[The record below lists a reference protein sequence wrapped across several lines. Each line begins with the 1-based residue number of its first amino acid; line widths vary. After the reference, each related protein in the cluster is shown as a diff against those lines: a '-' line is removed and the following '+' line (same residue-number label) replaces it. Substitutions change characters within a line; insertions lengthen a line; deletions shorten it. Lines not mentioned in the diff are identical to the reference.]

1 MPDLEVHLYETHVGD
16 LVGDSWRDF
25 EFAPTAEAIERF
37 GVGSTVL
44 SESVPLVPRQPRGKA
59 ARRRIFFDE
68 LLPEGAAR
76 QRLADRA
83 RVTTTDTLGL
93 LAAYGRDVAG
103 AVQIIDPTAPDAA
116 DPPRARALSTPDV
129 VDLLD
134 DVAAFPL
141 GNAPMTGK
149 ASLAGVQEKV
159 LLARVGDRW
168 AQCLYGYPSTHILK
182 PVARPHTDMI
192 FNEEYASR
200 IARALGLAPYA
211 TWIES
216 FEGTDAL
223 VIERYDRDDAVPG
236 LRVHQEDFNQV
247 LGASGAEKYQEH
259 GGKVSLARVA
269 SVVASAEG
277 PDGLER
283 LLTLVTLAV
292 CVGNLDMHAK
302 NISLLHLPDGTSRLA
317 PAYDVVPLT
326 HYPDID
332 GRMAMA
338 INDVYEHARIRRSD
352 LIAEAGRWGMGAVRA
367 GEVVDAAVATIRAT
381 VQHEAPRPRAVP
393 GLPGL
398 IDTLAARIGEHAPQ
412 P

>member
-1 MPDLEVHLYETHVGD
+1 MPNLEVHLYETHVGD
-16 LVGDSWRDF
+16 LVGNSWRDF
-25 EFAPTAEAIERF
+25 DFVAMGAAIDRF

-59 ARRRIFFDE
+59 ARRRVFFDE

-83 RVTTTDTLGL
+83 RVTPMDTLGL

-103 AVQIIDPTAPDAA
+103 AVRVIDPTAADAA
-116 DPPRARALSTPDV
+116 EPPRARALSTADI

-141 GNAPMTGK
+141 GNAPMSGK

-182 PVARPHTDMI
+182 PVARPHSDMI
-192 FNEEYASR
+192 YNEEYASR
-200 IARALGLAPYA
+200 LARALGLAPYA
-211 TWIES
+211 TWIET

-223 VIERYDRDDAVPG
+223 VIERYDRDDEILG
-236 LRVHQEDFNQV
+236 RRLHQEDFNQA

-259 GGKVSLARVA
+259 SGKVSLGRVA
-269 SVVASAEG
+269 SVVASSEG
-277 PDGLER
+277 LAGLER
-283 LLTLVTLAV
+283 LLTLVILAV
-292 CVGNLDMHAK
+292 AVGNLDMHAK
-302 NISLLHLPDGTSRLA
+302 NISLLHPPEGPARLA

-326 HYPDID
+326 HYPGID

-338 INDVYEHARIRRSD
+338 INDVYEHSRIRRND
-352 LIAEAGRWGMGAVRA
+352 LIAEASRWGLGAGRAEEVIDQAVKVVRS
-367 GEVVDAAVATIRAT
+367 T
-381 VQHEAPRPRAVP
+381 VKHESPHARAVP
-393 GLPGL
+393 GLPAL
-398 IDTLAARIGEHAPQ
+398 IDSLAVRIGSRE
-412 P
+412 